1 MEGSTVLLRPAK
13 PANPTEIDTVWF
25 HGDRPIVKFRCVD
38 SIDAAEALRGAL
50 ICIPS
55 EQREPLADG
64 EVYLDDLIGC
74 QATESDTKRQLG
86 VVEGWQDTG
95 AVPLLTIR
103 TQSGSEL
110 LVPFAASICE
120 QIDVENKQL
129 VLRLP
134 EGLLEL
140 NEP

>member
-1 MEGSTVLLRPAK
+1 MGFSVRLEPSR
-13 PANPTEIDTVWF
+13 PANPTQIDSVWF
-25 HGDRPIVKFRCVD
+25 HGDRPIVKFQGVD

-50 ICIPS
+50 ICIPP
-55 EQREPLADG
+55 EQRQPLEDG

-74 QATESDTKRQLG
+74 QATESDTKRHLG
-86 VVEGWQDTG
+86 VVEDWQDTG

-120 QIDVENKQL
+120 QIDLENKLL

>member
-1 MEGSTVLLRPAK
+1 M
-13 PANPTEIDTVWF
+13 
-25 HGDRPIVKFRCVD
+25 D

-50 ICIPS
+50 ICIPADK
-55 EQREPLADG
+55 REPLADG

-74 QATESDTKRQLG
+74 QAMESDTKRHLG
-86 VVEGWQDTG
+86 VVEGWQETG

-110 LVPFAASICE
+110 LVPFASSICQ
-120 QIDVENKQL
+120 QIDIENKHL